1 MTILQSQVKF
11 RQIEG
16 KGLKFGH
23 IELSNSFISQ
33 NILTVWLQISWWS
46 CLSVKGLSQKMF
58 FSDLRDNVI
67 LCDELSVTSC
77 RWRAIRDELSLASY
91 HGRAV
96 LDERLGTSC
105 PWRAFRDEL
114 FLTSYKGRAVLDEL
128 SGTLS
133 LTSYQERAVLD
144 VLSGTSCPWRAI
156 RNELSLSSYPGRAV
170 LDELSMPSFQWQ
182 ALCNELLKFL
192 WISNCF

>member
-1 MTILQSQVKF
+1 MMILFVSKGTESEDVFF
-11 RQIEG
+11 RFKRQ
-16 KGLKFGH
+16 
-23 IELSNSFISQ
+23 
-33 NILTVWLQISWWS
+33 
-46 CLSVKGLSQKMF
+46 C
-58 FSDLRDNVI
+58 DLMWRAVGDK
-67 LCDELSVTSC
+67 LSVT
-77 RWRAIRDELSLASY
+77 SY

-96 LDERLGTSC
+96 LDELLGTSC

-182 ALCNELLKFL
+182 ALCTVTSCSSFCGLATAFKNWGIFGPYIYEMPNVFDSAL
-192 WISNCF
+192 